1 MLNNILEAVEENKPS
16 LILYIIIYAWESQT
30 LFSENEKE

>member
-1 MLNNILEAVEENKPS
+1 MLNNILEAAVENKPS
-16 LILYIIIYAWESQT
+16 LILYIIIYEWESQT